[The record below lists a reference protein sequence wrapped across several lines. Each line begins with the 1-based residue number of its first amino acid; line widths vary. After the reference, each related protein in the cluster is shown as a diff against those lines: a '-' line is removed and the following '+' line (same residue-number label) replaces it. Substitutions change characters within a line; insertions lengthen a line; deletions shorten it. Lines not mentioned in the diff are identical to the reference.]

1 MRFMLQEI
9 VMNRD
14 LLDGASSLA
23 RGSIR
28 HLAAR
33 PGRRVVV
40 LRGSIWITR
49 DGDPRDIVL
58 EGGESFD
65 FDGRGDAL
73 LSAFDDSIYWVLD
86 AGERH

>member
-1 MRFMLQEI
+1 
-9 VMNRD
+9 
-14 LLDGASSLA
+14 
-23 RGSIR
+23 
-28 HLAAR
+28 
-33 PGRRVVV
+33 V